1 MHRHLLVVGLAAT
14 QLTAMAAAQPAEKA
28 KIHRERFEWCDTWV
42 ENAHK
47 PSSLR
52 ALLVGDS
59 IVRGYYRGVAAR
71 LKGKV
76 NLARFT
82 TSAFV
87 GDPMFLQQMDCMLKS
102 YPFDLIHFN
111 NGLHGS
117 GYTEEDYKAGLTA
130 ALDRI
135 AQLQPSA
142 KLILVTSTPRRTPRN
157 LQQLTAG
164 NARVEA
170 RNRIL
175 RQAAETR
182 EVPVDDLY
190 GLVIDHPGYHSND
203 GTHFAQAGKEKQAQ
217 KVAEMVKSVLQI
229 SDGE

>member
-1 MHRHLLVVGLAAT
+1 MRRHLLVVGFVAT
-14 QLTAMAAAQPAEKA
+14 QLIAVTEAQQLENT

-47 PSSLR
+47 PSSPR
-52 ALLVGDS
+52 VLLVGDS
-59 IVRGYYRGVAAR
+59 IVRGYYGGVAAR

-76 NLARFT
+76 DLARFT
-82 TSAFV
+82 TSACV

-102 YPFDLIHFN
+102 YPFDVIHFN

-117 GYTEEDYKAGLTA
+117 GYTEEEYKAGLA
-130 ALDRI
+130 EALDRI
-135 AQLQPSA
+135 AQLQPNA
-142 KLILVTSTPRRTPRN
+142 KLLLVTSTPRRTPRN
-157 LQQLTAG
+157 LQQLAAG

-182 EVPVDDLY
+182 GAPVNDLY
-190 GLVIDHPGYHSND
+190 GLVVEHPEYHSND

-217 KVAEMVKSVLQI
+217 EVADMIKSVLRV
-229 SDGE
+229 SEGE

>member
-1 MHRHLLVVGLAAT
+1 MRRHLLAVGLAVT
-14 QLTAMAAAQPAEKA
+14 QLTAIAEAQQVKEA

-47 PSSLR
+47 PSSPR

-59 IVRGYYRGVAAR
+59 IVRGYYGGVAAR

-102 YPFDLIHFN
+102 YPFDVIHFN

-117 GYTEEDYKAGLTA
+117 GYTEEEYKTGLTA

-135 AQLQPSA
+135 AELQPNA
-142 KLILVTSTPRRTPRN
+142 KLVLVTSTPRRTPRN
-157 LQQLTAG
+157 LKQLTDG

-175 RQAAETR
+175 CQAAEAR
-182 EVPVDDLY
+182 KLAVNDLY
-190 GLVIDHPGYHSND
+190 GLLIEHPDYHSND
-203 GTHFAQAGKEKQAQ
+203 GTHFAQEGKEKQAQ
-217 KVAEMVKSVLQI
+217 KVAEMITSVLGI
-229 SDGE
+229 NKGE